1 MKSEAEIRARLRG
14 LLVQELDRRV
24 QDATRRLPR
33 RCRFH
38 HQQALDV
45 RRLVDGEPNES
56 FNQTRRSL
64 PVLGLCGHGVED
76 PTEWS
81 GTICEDPIDAQRCP
95 LFEAKQSKDDLRQ
108 EFERQLQTPEW
119 VQENLPE
126 VAGLCWALGVVQT
139 PALPWWRRFWFRILR
154 IRVEPVLSAGAA
166 AAQMLGEGEGQE
178 LLRDL
183 YQETPH
189 VDDP

>member
-1 MKSEAEIRARLRG
+1 MKSGSEIRARLRG

-24 QDATRRLPR
+24 EDATKRLPQ

-38 HQQALDV
+38 HQQPLDV
-45 RRLVDGEPNES
+45 RRLVEGEPNET
-56 FNQTRRSL
+56 FNRTGKSL
-64 PVLGLCGHGVED
+64 PVLGICGHGMED

-95 LFEAKQSKDDLRQ
+95 LFEARQDKDAIRK
-108 EFERQLQTPEW
+108 EFESQLQTPEW

-126 VAGLCWALGVVQT
+126 VAGLCWVLDAVQVL
-139 PALPWWRRFWFRILR
+139 PLPWWKRLWFRLLT

-166 AAQMLGEGEGQE
+166 ATQMLGEGEGQE

-183 YQETPH
+183 YKETSH